1 MNDEKKKVI
10 TENKYAEELMKKVKE
25 IEIGLNYYIEHS
37 HQLENEVNQYKT
49 MYENRVEEYLK
60 LTNKLNI

>member
-10 TENKYAEELMKKVKE
+10 TENKYAEELMRKVKE
-25 IEIGLNYYIEHS
+25 IEIGLNYYIERS